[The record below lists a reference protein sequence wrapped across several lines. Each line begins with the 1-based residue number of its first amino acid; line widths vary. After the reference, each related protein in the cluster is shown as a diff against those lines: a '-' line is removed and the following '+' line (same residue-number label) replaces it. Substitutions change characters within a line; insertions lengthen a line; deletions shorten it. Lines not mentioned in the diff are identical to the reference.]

1 MKNKPINIK
10 QLAQK
15 LNLSTST
22 VSRAFRNN
30 SDINPLT
37 KELILTKAKELNYH
51 PNFYASSL
59 RDKKTKTIAVILPE
73 LANNFFSQAVKGI
86 EQVASEKG
94 YHTLIYVTDS
104 DFKKEV
110 SIVENLSNGRV
121 DGIIMSAS
129 GEGVDHRYINRLKE
143 WHIPVVFFDR
153 VYDDINAPKVITNDY
168 ESSFLATEHLIK
180 SGCRKIA
187 LLVIDKALSIGK
199 VRMDGYKDALQKH
212 NIQLKDEWVVDCS
225 NDFNISYEVIST
237 LLSTIKPDGLL
248 ATVERLAIN
257 AYHVCQDK
265 KIAIPKNVKIIS
277 YSSLEIAAL
286 LNPSLS
292 TITQPALDMG
302 KKAATLLFDSLR
314 KPLLISDIEPV
325 ILESAI
331 IPRNSTGI

>member
-1 MKNKPINIK
+1 
-10 QLAQK
+10 
-15 LNLSTST
+15 

-30 SDINPLT
+30 PDINPLT
-37 KELILTKAKELNYH
+37 KEFILTKSKELNYH

-110 SIVENLSNGRV
+110 SIIENLSNGRV
-121 DGIIMSAS
+121 DGVIMSAS
-129 GEGVDHRYINRLKE
+129 GEGADHRYINRLKE
-143 WHIPVVFFDR
+143 WHISVVFFDR

-180 SGCRKIA
+180 AGCKKIA
-187 LLVIDKALSIGK
+187 LLVIDKSLSIGK
-199 VRMDGYKDALQKH
+199 IRMAGYKDALQKH
-212 NIQLKDEWVVDCS
+212 NIPLKDEWVVDCS
-225 NDFNISYEVIST
+225 NDFNISYEIIGT

-248 ATVERLAIN
+248 TTVERLATN
-257 AYHVCQDK
+257 AYHVCRDK
-265 KIAIPKNVKIIS
+265 KIAIPEDVKIIS

-302 KKAATLLFDSLR
+302 KRAAMLLFEDLR
-314 KPLLISDIEPV
+314 KPILISDVEPV
-325 ILESAI
+325 VLKSVI
-331 IPRNSTGI
+331 IPRYSTGNAG